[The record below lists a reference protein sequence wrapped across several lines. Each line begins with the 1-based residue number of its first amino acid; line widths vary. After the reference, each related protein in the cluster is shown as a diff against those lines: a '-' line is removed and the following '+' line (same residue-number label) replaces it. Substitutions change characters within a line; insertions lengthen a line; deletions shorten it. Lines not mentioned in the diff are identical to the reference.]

1 MSTTPKDIELR
12 QSFVMGLTAFTENS
26 FPKKCERCSK
36 IYVTRKDLL
45 RETGYASNSHQ
56 NEPSTKANS
65 TKANSKSQDLP
76 HDIEMCCNCS
86 CGAKLVCVPIAF
98 RTPFNTERSRREKFG
113 VMLESLVKHGIE
125 EKTARAELITL
136 LSGKPS
142 KLIQDFA
149 KDL

>member
-1 MSTTPKDIELR
+1 MSTNLKDIELR

-26 FPKKCERCSK
+26 FPKKCESCNK

-45 RETGYASNSHQ
+45 RETGYASDSHQ
-56 NEPSTKANS
+56 DEPSTKTNS
-65 TKANSKSQDLP
+65 NTQDLP

-113 VMLESLVKHGIE
+113 VMLKSLIKHGIE
-125 EKTARAELITL
+125 EETARAELITL

-149 KDL
+149 KNL